1 MRAQVDQPNSRS
13 VEAPLNF
20 VVRGEKV
27 VFYATDRKRSHMP
40 LEEHT
45 VRIEDARP
53 HADDFGLD
61 RSGFALVK
69 SPTSVKNFW
78 DPEEVH
84 RVYFPEIQALVK
96 RLNGAEKVIC
106 FGEIVRSDDP
116 ATADGGKPSYSAHVD
131 YGDFTTREFA
141 RNELGEEEA
150 AFWLKRRY
158 VFMNLWR
165 PITPVERTPLAL
177 CDRRTV
183 ADADLFGS
191 EVRGGLNDPN
201 RPPLY
206 GFNLAYAPSQRWY
219 YAPHMQPDEIWA
231 FKIHDSDG
239 ARIGGVPHSAFDDP
253 ATAPDAKP
261 RQSIEVRTISFM
273 PE

>member
-1 MRAQVDQPNSRS
+1 MS
-13 VEAPLNF
+13 EAVTAKLNF
-20 VVRGEKV
+20 VKRGEKV

-40 LEEHT
+40 LEEHA
-45 VRIEDARP
+45 VAIEDARP
-53 HADDFGLD
+53 HLHDFGLEK
-61 RSGFALVK
+61 SGFTLVE
-69 SPTSVKNFW
+69 SPSKVKNFW
-78 DPEEVH
+78 DPDEVK
-84 RVYFPEIQALVK
+84 RDYYPEIQELVK
-96 RLNGAEKVIC
+96 TLNGAEKVIC

-141 RNELGEEEA
+141 TNELGPEEA

-165 PITPVERTPLAL
+165 PIETVERTPLAL
-177 CDRRTV
+177 CDARTV
-183 ADADLFGS
+183 GANDLFGS
-191 EVRGGLNDPN
+191 EVRGGLNDPD

-206 GFNLAYAPSQRWY
+206 GFNLAYAPGQRWF
-219 YAPHMQPDEIWA
+219 YAPRMRADEIWA
-231 FKIHDSDG
+231 FKIHDSDPG
-239 ARIGGVPHSAFDDP
+239 FRNGVPHSAFDDP
-253 ATAPDAKP
+253 ATPPDARP

>member
-1 MRAQVDQPNSRS
+1 MSAVRAK
-13 VEAPLNF
+13 LNF
-20 VVRGEKV
+20 VKRGEKV

-40 LEEHT
+40 LEEHE
-45 VRIEDARP
+45 VAIEDAHP
-53 HADDFGLD
+53 HLHDFGLAK
-61 RSGFALVK
+61 SGFTLVE
-69 SPTSVKNFW
+69 SPSKVANFW

-84 RVYFPEIQALVK
+84 RVYYPEIQALVK
-96 RLNGAEKVIC
+96 KLNGAEKVIC

-141 RNELGEEEA
+141 TNELGEEEA

-158 VFMNLWR
+158 MFMNLWR
-165 PITPVERTPLAL
+165 PIVTVERTPLAL
-177 CDRRTV
+177 CDARTV
-183 ADADLFGS
+183 GPNDLFGS

-206 GFNLAYAPSQRWY
+206 GFNLAYAPGQRWF
-219 YAPHMQPDEIWA
+219 YAPRMRPEEIWA
-231 FKIHDSDG
+231 FKIHDSDPG
-239 ARIGGVPHSAFDDP
+239 FKNGVPHSAFDDP
-253 ATAPDAKP
+253 TAAPDAPP

>member
-1 MRAQVDQPNSRS
+1 MLAADQPKT
-13 VEAPLNF
+13 VETKLNF
-20 VVRGEKV
+20 VKRGEKV
-27 VFYATDRKRSHMP
+27 IFHATDRKRSHMP
-40 LEEHT
+40 LEEHA
-45 VRIEDARP
+45 VRVADARP
-53 HADDFGLD
+53 YTDNFGLEK
-61 RSGFALVK
+61 SGFELVK
-69 SPTSVKNFW
+69 SPTAVTNFW
-78 DPEEVH
+78 DPETVKRE
-84 RVYFPEIQALVK
+84 YYPEIQALLK
-96 RLNGAEKVIC
+96 RLTGAEKVIC
-106 FGEIVRSDDP
+106 FGEIARSDDP
-116 ATADGGKPSYSAHVD
+116 TTADGGKPSYSAHVD

-141 RNELGEEEA
+141 RNELGPEESEK
-150 AFWLKRRY
+150 WLKRRY
-158 VFMNLWR
+158 MFINLWR

-183 ADADLFGS
+183 GADDLFGS

-206 GFNLAYAPSQRWY
+206 GFNLAHAPGQRWY
-219 YAPHMQPDEIWA
+219 YAPQMQPDEIWV

-253 ATAPDAKP
+253 TSPPDAKP

>member
-1 MRAQVDQPNSRS
+1 
-13 VEAPLNF
+13 
-20 VVRGEKV
+20 
-27 VFYATDRKRSHMP
+27 MP
-40 LEEHT
+40 LEEHA

-53 HADDFGLD
+53 HLGDFGLEK
-61 RSGFALVK
+61 SGFTLVESPTAVK
-69 SPTSVKNFW
+69 SFW
-78 DPEEVH
+78 DPEEVR
-84 RVYFPEIQALVK
+84 RVYFPEIEALVK

-106 FGEIVRSDDP
+106 FGEIARSDDP

-141 RNELGEEEA
+141 TNELGAEEA
-150 AFWLKRRY
+150 AFWLQRRY

-165 PITPVERTPLAL
+165 PITTVERTPLAL

-183 ADADLFGS
+183 KEEDLFGS
-191 EVRGGLNDPN
+191 EVRGGLNDAS

-206 GFNLAYAPSQRWY
+206 GFNLAYAPGQRWW
-219 YAPHMQPDEIWA
+219 YAPHMRPEEIWV

-239 ARIGGVPHSAFDDP
+239 TKMGGAPHSAFDDP
-253 ATAPDAKP
+253 TSPPDAKP

-273 PE
+273 PA